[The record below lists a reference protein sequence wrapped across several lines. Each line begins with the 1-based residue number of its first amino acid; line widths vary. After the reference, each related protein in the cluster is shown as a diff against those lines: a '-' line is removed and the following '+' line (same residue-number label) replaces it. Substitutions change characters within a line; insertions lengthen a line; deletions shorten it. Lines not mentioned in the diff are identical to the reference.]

1 MELCGQGGEASLKC
15 LDWGLG
21 DVLLGCDLALQME
34 KVLALSRAWALAVL
48 GALQGRA
55 SCGVGPSAFPSGGCR
70 CLGPRRQTAAWAWGL
85 HAPPPAPHRS
95 HFAAGGGRRRA
106 NGQGTWRLT
115 VAFGSPRL
123 VLPETPEALLD

>member
-15 LDWGLG
+15 LVWGLG

-85 HAPPPAPHRS
+85 HAPPPPSQPLRC
-95 HFAAGGGRRRA
+95 RRREKE
-106 NGQGTWRLT
+106 GQWPGDVETHSSFWKPTSGT
-115 VAFGSPRL
+115 P
-123 VLPETPEALLD
+123 

>member
-85 HAPPPAPHRS
+85 HAPPPPI
-95 HFAAGGGRRRA
+95 AATSLQEEGEGGPMARGR
-106 NGQGTWRLT
+106 GDSQ
-115 VAFGSPRL
+115 
-123 VLPETPEALLD
+123 